1 MINPIKKLPKVIK
14 TKRLE
19 MRQLDTTP
27 ENAKLVFNAV
37 KNENPD
43 DFYFNPIAKNAVPKT
58 SKEMLK
64 EMQQED
70 EYSKS
75 NGANYYIFY
84 NNKLIGYRRFH
95 FFDDAT
101 KTLQMSIV
109 WLIRSA
115 WGNGFAKESS
125 DKTEEIAF
133 KVLGANRITRQCST
147 DNARSAKSIKSS
159 GFHLDGISRQGGVYP
174 DNKVYDVMFWSK
186 LKSEYKK

>member
-19 MRQLDTTP
+19 MRQLNATS
-27 ENAKLVFNAV
+27 ENAKLVFDAV

-43 DFYFNPIAKNAVPKT
+43 NFYFNPIAENAVPKT
-58 SKEMLK
+58 IKEMLK
-64 EMQQED
+64 KMQQED

-75 NGANYYIFY
+75 NGANYYIFHTD
-84 NNKLIGYRRFH
+84 KLIGYRRFH

-109 WLIRSA
+109 WLTRSA
-115 WGNGFAKESS
+115 WGNGFAKETS
-125 DKTEEIAF
+125 DKIEAIAF
-133 KVLGANRITRQCST
+133 YTLGANRITRQCST
-147 DNARSAKSIKSS
+147 ENVRSAKSIKSS
-159 GFHLDGISRQGGVYP
+159 GFHLDGISRQSGVYP